1 MSHESPLSLPLTTAQ
16 RGLWVGQKIG
26 AADATLNIAEMLE
39 ICGPVQPEL
48 FKRALWQITREAQTL
63 RVGIVEQQ
71 GRPSQI
77 VRAAYHG
84 DFPYIDVSHE
94 ADPRAAA
101 EAWMLEELS
110 RPVDLANDPLWVS
123 ALFKA
128 AEDRYYW
135 YQRAHH
141 VVYDGYSGG
150 VVARRLAELYN
161 AYLEEREPEA
171 CEFGSLQELV
181 EAEAAY
187 RQSDR
192 LQRDREFWK
201 EKLADLPDAVSLS
214 RRGPHN
220 SMGGLRRS
228 TGHLSIETVQRLREL
243 GKQTSTSLPQ
253 MLIALVAAY
262 YHRATGAQDLVVGM
276 PVSGRINAQ
285 LRRTP
290 GMVANIVAIRLRF
303 TPESTAVDVFTQV
316 AQVVRQALRHQQY
329 RYEDLRRDL
338 GLIGQ
343 GKHIAWLG
351 VNIEP
356 FDYQLNFGGA
366 KVISHNVSNGSGEDL
381 TVFVYDRGDGSE
393 LRFDFDANPV
403 LYSMAELDE
412 HRRRLA
418 LLVEGVLAEPDR
430 PLRQIDLLGAE
441 ERHRL
446 LYAWN
451 DTAAPIADESL
462 PAQIARQARLA
473 PNAPAV
479 LCDNVTLTYRQLHER
494 SVRQARQLIADGVLP
509 GDIVA
514 VMLPRSEQWLITLLA
529 VMRTGAAYSPLDPDG
544 PPERITMM
552 LDDAAPIALIAP
564 QELCDRFGLGGM
576 LRLHPEDIDVT
587 LEADIGEPDLSQ
599 PGATAYV
606 LYTSGSTGRPKGV
619 EVTHRNLCNLLQ
631 AMRQQLMLDPA
642 DRFVAIATM
651 VFDIAMLERFL
662 PLTAGASV
670 VIAGSDTVR
679 HPPALLR
686 LLRQRQATHMWAT
699 PSLWR
704 VLLASSEAQLDDLHA
719 LVGGEALSAELA
731 THLMQRAACVTQ
743 LYGPTETTVLSTAIT
758 LKEVSFQA
766 PPIGRPILN
775 TRLYV
780 MDSHQQPVQTG
791 AIGELY
797 IAGAGVARGYL
808 NHHQLTE
815 ARFLH
820 DPFADDGGR
829 MYRTG
834 DLVYW
839 DNQGLL
845 HFVGRADGQVKIRGH
860 RVELGEIECAMA
872 RHSGVIHAAVA
883 VHRADDGASV
893 LMGYVVPRSG
903 QHRVA
908 DALKAQLAKFLPDY
922 MLPAH
927 IMELD
932 ALPLTPTGKLDRK
945 ALPLP
950 ARTQRAAV
958 ASAEPVTE
966 VERKLAALWRQVLG
980 VERVGLHDNFF
991 QLGGDSLSAAEMIA
1005 RFPDY
1010 FGMELPLVSLFEAST
1025 IAGLA
1030 AYLQRAE
1037 SKSDPLGVVL
1047 PLRVSHRERPLF
1059 CIHPA
1064 VGLGWAYTGLLR
1076 ALDDKLAVYA
1086 LQSTGLRNGAALPG
1100 NIAQMAAEYVAQIR
1114 RIQPEGPYRL
1124 LGWSLGG
1131 LIAHEIA
1138 AQLQGYGQQVEFLAL
1153 LDAYPFVVD
1162 SATSAKGSIE
1172 EIRSILRFLGFHQ
1185 HVQHPPADLAAL
1197 TALLCQEYGVYDMPF
1212 VQEVTRNDPHL
1223 IEHVSAVTLNNLELA
1238 RRHVPRRIDTDVMFF
1253 RAALKEDVDLT
1264 AQLHD
1269 KPEAWRPYVDGWLD
1283 VHDVACHHQGM
1294 LDAEAAMQI
1303 GRLVMQRLHAL
1314 QAARAHERPAQIEPE
1329 TEDRLLAGGLAAYA

>member
-1 MSHESPLSLPLTTAQ
+1 MSHESPMSLPLTTAQ

-39 ICGPVQPEL
+39 ICGPIQPEL
-48 FKRALWQITREAQTL
+48 FMRALRQVTHEAETL
-63 RVGIVEQQ
+63 RVGVVEEH

-77 VRAAYHG
+77 VRPNYHG
-84 DFPYIDVSHE
+84 DFPYVDVSGE
-94 ADPRAAA
+94 SDPRAAA
-101 EAWMLEELS
+101 EAWMLAELS
-110 RPVDLANDPLWVS
+110 RPVDLANDPLFVS

-150 VVARRLAELYN
+150 AIARRLAELYN
-161 AYLEEREPEA
+161 AYLEQREPA
-171 CEFGSLQELV
+171 PCEFGSLQELI
-181 EAEAAY
+181 EAESAY
-187 RQSDR
+187 RSSDR
-192 LQRDREFWK
+192 LQRDREYWK
-201 EKLADLPDAVSLS
+201 EKLANLPEAVSLS
-214 RRGPHN
+214 RLGPHS

-228 TGHLSIETVQRLREL
+228 TGHLSIDTVRRLREL
-243 GKQTSTSLPQ
+243 GKQTATSLPQ
-253 MLIALVAAY
+253 ILIALVAAY
-262 YHRATGAQDLVVGM
+262 FHRATGAQDLVIGM
-276 PVSGRINAQ
+276 PVSGRINAA

-290 GMVANIVAIRLRF
+290 GMVANIVAIRLQF
-303 TPESTAVDVFTQV
+303 TPDTTAVDLFAQV

-356 FDYQLNFGGA
+356 FDYQLTFGGA
-366 KVISHNVSNGSGEDL
+366 PVISHNVSNGSGEDL

-403 LYSMAELDE
+403 LYSMADLGE

-418 LLVEGVLAEPDR
+418 LLVEGVLAEPDA
-430 PLRQIDLLGAE
+430 PLWRIDILGE
-441 ERHRL
+441 QERHTL
-446 LYAWN
+446 LHTWN
-451 DTAAPIADESL
+451 DTAAPIMEESL
-462 PAQIARQARLA
+462 PAQVARQAQLA
-473 PNAPAV
+473 PYAPAV
-479 LCDNVTLTYRQLHER
+479 LFEDAVLSYGELHDR

-514 VMLPRSEQWLITLLA
+514 VMLPRGEQWLIALLA
-529 VMRTGAAYSPLDPDG
+529 VMRAGATYLPLDPDG

-552 LDDAAPIALIAP
+552 LNDAAPIALLAP
-564 QELCDRFGLGGM
+564 PELCERFGLGGM
-576 LRLHPEDIDVT
+576 MRLYPEDIDVA
-587 LEADIGEPDLSQ
+587 LETRAEEPDLSQ
-599 PGATAYV
+599 PDGIAYV

-631 AMRQQLMLDPA
+631 GMRQQLALDPA
-642 DRFVAIATM
+642 DRFLAIGTM

-662 PLTAGASV
+662 PLSAGASV
-670 VIAGSDTVR
+670 VIASGETVR

-686 LLRQRQATHMWAT
+686 LLQRHSVTHMWAT

-704 VLLASSEAQLDDLHA
+704 VLLASSEAHLARLHV
-719 LVGGEALSAELA
+719 LVGGEALSADLA
-731 THLMQRAACVTQ
+731 THLVQRAACVTQ

-758 LKEVSFQA
+758 LKEVSSHA

-780 MDSHQQPVQTG
+780 LDSHQQLVQTG

-815 ARFLH
+815 ARFVP
-820 DPFADDGGR
+820 DPFANDGSR

-839 DNQGLL
+839 DSEGAL
-845 HFVGRADGQVKIRGH
+845 HFVGRADAQVKIRGH
-860 RVELGEIECAMA
+860 RVELGEIEAAMV
-872 RHSGVIHAAVA
+872 RHHAVINAAVA
-883 VHRADDGASV
+883 VHREDDGAPMLIGYAVPHSGKR
-893 LMGYVVPRSG
+893 LM
-903 QHRVA
+903 A
-908 DALKAQLAKFLPDY
+908 DELRAHLAKFLPDY
-922 MLPAH
+922 MLPAQ

-945 ALPLP
+945 ALPP
-950 ARTQRAAV
+950 PKRAERELAYT
-958 ASAEPVTE
+958 EPTTD
-966 VERKLAALWRQVLG
+966 VERKLCALWKQVLG
-980 VERVGLHDNFF
+980 VERVGVHDNFF

-1005 RFPDY
+1005 RFPDH
-1010 FGMELPLVSLFEAST
+1010 FGMELPLASLFEAST

-1030 AYLQRAE
+1030 GYLERAQN
-1037 SKSDPLGVVL
+1037 KSDPLGEVL

-1064 VGLGWAYTGLLR
+1064 VGLGWAYTSLLR
-1076 ALDDKLAVYA
+1076 HLDDKLPVYA
-1086 LQSTGLRNGAALPG
+1086 LQSSGLRSGASLPG
-1100 NIAQMAAEYVAQIR
+1100 SVAQMAADHLVQMR

-1131 LIAHEIA
+1131 LIAHEMA
-1138 AQLQGYGQQVEFLAL
+1138 AQLQAQGQQVECLAL

-1162 SATSAKGSIE
+1162 DTSSAIDPTH
-1172 EIRSILRFLGFHQ
+1172 EIRAILRFLGFHQ
-1185 HVQHPPADLAAL
+1185 HAEHPPADLPAL
-1197 TALLCQEYGVYDMPF
+1197 TALLCKEYGVFDMPF
-1212 VQEVTRNDPHL
+1212 VREISRNDPQL
-1223 IEHVSAVTLNNLELA
+1223 IERVSNVTLNNLMLA
-1238 RRHVPRRIDTDVMFF
+1238 RRHVPRRIDADVLFF

-1264 AQLHD
+1264 AQLYD
-1269 KPEAWRPYVDGWLD
+1269 QPEAWRPYVDGWLD

-1294 LDAEAAMQI
+1294 LDADAVAQI
-1303 GRLVMQRLHAL
+1303 ARTLTQRLHAL
-1314 QAARAHERPAQIEPE
+1314 ASVRPLERPAQVVP
-1329 TEDRLLAGGLAAYA
+1329 DAMDHSLAGGLAAYA